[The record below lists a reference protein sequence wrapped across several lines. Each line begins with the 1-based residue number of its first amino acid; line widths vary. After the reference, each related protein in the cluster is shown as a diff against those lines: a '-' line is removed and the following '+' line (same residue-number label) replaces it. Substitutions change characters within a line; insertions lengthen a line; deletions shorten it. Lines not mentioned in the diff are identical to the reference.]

1 MLKWNG
7 IGCEAPA
14 RCIVVARLQPIT
26 TAADIS
32 RLQPTTMLPTTTMA
46 SPTPKPMPK
55 PRTIKP
61 RKPKLWLYLDYNGVL
76 NEEGT
81 EALNDFLCLVD
92 LLRQDV
98 SLDINLVSKARKRD
112 PHHCNITCNEIADAG
127 MLNVF
132 TKIVFTTERAAV
144 LRHPC
149 KVEHFDYLPLS
160 LRDFPGLPEKN
171 MRSHPAHQDPD
182 SDEGF
187 LLDDEFRRRQ
197 RQKFKEQFDFYHGG
211 KNQFIFSQ
219 HRARPATA
227 TGAAAEM
234 LRRSELQRAEPCAP
248 DRIIFVDDK
257 SENLEA
263 VAALNELPDFR
274 GSVQCIEMRRK
285 VFRTD
290 WAWHAMSLRSLF
302 RYILHIAKQLL
313 DEHGVEQRSNPLLA
327 RTATPPSVP
336 KQSVTGLRERL
347 EQRGETARGTPVAKR
362 SEQMAR
368 QRTPRSGDAEGSGAA
383 PRSGFAEQESGS
395 AWTPLVQTH
404 RTVDAFDL

>member
-1 MLKWNG
+1 
-7 IGCEAPA
+7 
-14 RCIVVARLQPIT
+14 
-26 TAADIS
+26 
-32 RLQPTTMLPTTTMA
+32 MLPTTTMA

-92 LLRQDV
+92 HLRQDV
-98 SLDINLVSKARKRD
+98 SLDINLVSKARKRSV
-112 PHHCNITCNEIADAG
+112 HHCNITCNEIADAG
-127 MLNVF
+127 VLDVF

-144 LRHPC
+144 LRRPC
-149 KVEHFDYLPLS
+149 KVEHCDYIPLS
-160 LRDFPGLPEKN
+160 PRDVPGLPEKN

-211 KNQFIFSQ
+211 KNQFIYSQ
-219 HRARPATA
+219 HLARPATA

-234 LRRSELQRAEPCAP
+234 LRRSELLRAEPCAP

-263 VAALNELPDFR
+263 VRALNELPDFR

-302 RYILHIAKQLL
+302 RYILHIARQLL
-313 DEHGVEQRSNPLLA
+313 DEHGVEQRSNPMLQNSHAIIPA

-336 KQSVTGLRERL
+336 KQSVTGFRERL

-383 PRSGFAEQESGS
+383 PRSGAAEQESGS

-404 RTVDAFDL
+404 RPVDACDL

>member
-1 MLKWNG
+1 M
-7 IGCEAPA
+7 A
-14 RCIVVARLQPIT
+14 
-26 TAADIS
+26 

-81 EALNDFLCLVD
+81 EALNDFICGVEN
-92 LLRQDV
+92 LREDV

-127 MLNVF
+127 VLNAF
-132 TKIVFTTERAAV
+132 TKIVFTTERAAD
-144 LRHPC
+144 LRRPC
-149 KVEHFDYLPLS
+149 QVEHLDYEPLS
-160 LRDFPGLPEKN
+160 PRDAPGLPEKH

-182 SDEGF
+182 SEEGF

-197 RQKFKEQFDFYHGG
+197 RRQFKEQFHFFHGG
-211 KNQFIFSQ
+211 KNQFIYRQ
-219 HRARPATA
+219 HLARPATA
-227 TGAAAEM
+227 AAAEM
-234 LRRSELQRAEPCAP
+234 PEMMRAEPP

-257 SENLEA
+257 CENLEA
-263 VAALNELPDFR
+263 VAALNELPEFR
-274 GSVQCIEMRRK
+274 GNVQCIEMRRK
-285 VFRTD
+285 VFKTD
-290 WAWHAMSLRSLF
+290 WAWHAMSLRSLY
-302 RYILHIAKQLL
+302 RYVLHSARQLL
-313 DEHGVEQRSNPLLA
+313 DEHAVEQRSNPLLQNSHAIIPA

-336 KQSVTGLRERL
+336 KQSVTGFRERL

-383 PRSGFAEQESGS
+383 PRSGAAEQESGS

-404 RTVDAFDL
+404 RPAFDL